1 MKDEIENLL
10 PWRAVDALS
19 RAEARQVEAALANDP
34 ELARHLEMVRDEHGE
49 NVLLNESLGA
59 PSGQAAQKLFAKIN
73 AEPVRNKPLS
83 LRLGTRIADFLA
95 GFSPRTLAWSAGAAA
110 LAILLQAS
118 VIGGYLIKTGGT
130 AGFETA
136 SAPSSDTGSVALIR
150 FAPQASATDITQ
162 FLDDNKL
169 QIVTGPMT
177 GGIYRVRVSATK
189 LSKDDLAAAVKKLE
203 GNKVVSLVATSQ

>member
-1 MKDEIENLL
+1 MKDEIEKLL
-10 PWRAVDALS
+10 PWHAVDGLS
-19 RAEARQVEAALANDP
+19 RAEARQVQEALANDP
-34 ELARHLEMVRDEHGE
+34 ELARRFEMVRDEYGE

-83 LRLGTRIADFLA
+83 LQLGTRFSDFLA
-95 GFSPRTLAWSAGAAA
+95 SFSPRTLAWSAGAAA
-110 LAILLQAS
+110 LAIVLQAG
-118 VIGGYLIKTGGT
+118 VIGGFLIKTGGT

-136 SAPSSDTGSVALIR
+136 SAPSSDTGTVALIR
-150 FAPQASATDITQ
+150 FAPQASASDITQ

-169 QIVTGPMT
+169 QIVTGPMP
-177 GGIYRVRVSATK
+177 GGIYRVRISATK
-189 LSKDDLAAAVKKLE
+189 LSKDDLAAAVRKLE

>member
-1 MKDEIENLL
+1 MKDEIEKLL
-10 PWRAVDALS
+10 PWHAVDALS
-19 RAEARQVEAALANDP
+19 RAEARQIQEALANDP
-34 ELARHLEMVRDEHGE
+34 ELARRFEMVRDEYGE

-83 LRLGTRIADFLA
+83 LQLGTRFSDFLA
-95 GFSPRTLAWSAGAAA
+95 SFSPRTLAWSAGAAA
-110 LAILLQAS
+110 LAIVLQAG
-118 VIGGYLIKTGGT
+118 VIGGFLIKTGGT

-136 SAPSSDTGSVALIR
+136 SAPSSDTGTVALIR
-150 FAPQASATDITQ
+150 FAPQASASDITQ

-169 QIVTGPMT
+169 QIVTGPMP
-177 GGIYRVRVSATK
+177 GGIYRVRISATK
-189 LSKDDLAAAVKKLE
+189 LSKDDLAAAVRKLE